1 MKNVNTATEP
11 SVDYRQEKH
20 YIGIR
25 TIAPFSG
32 MFAVVD
38 PLMKEL
44 RKWVNQHGIAEH
56 GPYFLRYHVID
67 MNGPMDI
74 EVGFM
79 VPTPLVGDELAGDE
93 RVKPGVLPAGNYANL
108 VYSGGGMRG
117 NKTLIEWAK
126 ANGIPWDRW
135 DDPNGDGFRCRY
147 EAYLTDYRVEP
158 RKTRWQV
165 DLAIK
170 VKDEYKHNAA

>member
-1 MKNVNTATEP
+1 MKNVNKATEP
-11 SVDYRQEKH
+11 SIDYREAKH
-20 YIGIR
+20 YVGIR
-25 TIAPFSG
+25 TIAPFNG

-44 RKWVNQHGIAEH
+44 RKWVNQQRIAEQ

-79 VPTPLVGDELAGDE
+79 VSSDIAEDE
-93 RVKPGVLPAGNYANL
+93 RVKSGVLPAGQYANL
-108 VYSGGGMRG
+108 IYSGGGLRG

-147 EAYLTDYRVEP
+147 EAYLTDYRVEH
-158 RKTRWQV
+158 RKTLWEI

-170 VKDEYKHNAA
+170 VPDDYKHNAS